1 MQRQLGLLLK
11 IFRDR
16 YVAWIRQ
23 CDPIAV
29 FQLQKT
35 YLQSTPEL
43 LGIRN
48 LANDWNPKTRNPESV
63 IWNSEPTLRNPE
75 SKTAHAIPSILG
87 KIKARS
93 EAQWVIKFG
102 YPCIQEIL
110 VVTKSSVRTS
120 F

>member
-1 MQRQLGLLLK
+1 MTQSLFSSYK
-11 IFRDR
+11 KHI
-16 YVAWIRQ
+16 
-23 CDPIAV
+23 
-29 FQLQKT
+29 

-93 EAQWVIKFG
+93 GAEWVIKFG